1 MSSGRAVSC
10 EGGIFSF
17 SFDFIKPMLL
27 EQRKLAGGEPPEL
40 IWQQAQLYVGY
51 VVDGSPEGF
60 LRIAAFFSRSFSRAA
75 SHIGI
80 EEGSDVSRKDL

>member
-40 IWQQAQLYVGY
+40 IRQQAQLYMGDVA
-51 VVDGSPEGF
+51 GSFPEF
-60 LRIAAFFSRSFSRAA
+60 IFSNVSLESSSFALLISRSTAA
-75 SHIGI
+75 
-80 EEGSDVSRKDL
+80 